1 MNIRGAIFDLDG
13 TTIDTLFYWDNL
25 WAKLGEMYLSDK
37 SFRPGL
43 DFEKAVRTITQEET
57 AHLIHN
63 TFGFGDSGE
72 ALYEM
77 MYQDLLHMFK
87 YEASFKPGAK
97 ELLDHLKARGVK
109 MTIAS
114 ASMPGLLKVV
124 FDRFNLHQYFPKII
138 SCADV
143 GKGKSHP
150 DVFIAAEKYL
160 GTTRDDTWVFEDSFV
175 ALQTAKNA
183 GFQTVGV
190 FDKHN
195 FGSVGV
201 ADVSTIYIG
210 EGDSFHRIIEQI

>member
-1 MNIRGAIFDLDG
+1 MLLLFDYFYCVFDTEKFEIGKEFFDFIF
-13 TTIDTLFYWDNL
+13 
-25 WAKLGEMYLSDK
+25 
-37 SFRPGL
+37 
-43 DFEKAVRTITQEET
+43 
-57 AHLIHN
+57 
-63 TFGFGDSGE
+63 
-72 ALYEM
+72 
-77 MYQDLLHMFK
+77 
-87 YEASFKPGAK
+87 
-97 ELLDHLKARGVK
+97 
-109 MTIAS
+109 
-114 ASMPGLLKVV
+114 
-124 FDRFNLHQYFPKII
+124 FDRFNLYQYFPKII
-138 SCADV
+138 SCAEV

-210 EGDSFHRIIEQI
+210 EGESFHRIIEQI

>member
-1 MNIRGAIFDLDG
+1 MKRLAVLGSTGSIGTQSLDIIDKNTGRFQVGVLSCGRRTGMLTEQIEKYHPAI
-13 TTIDTLFYWDNL
+13 
-25 WAKLGEMYLSDK
+25 
-37 SFRPGL
+37 
-43 DFEKAVRTITQEET
+43 AVTELEED
-57 AHLIHN
+57 AVKVAA
-63 TFGFGDSGE
+63 D
-72 ALYEM
+72 
-77 MYQDLLHMFK
+77 
-87 YEASFKPGAK
+87 
-97 ELLDHLKARGVK
+97 LKARGIK

-124 FDRFNLHQYFPKII
+124 FDRFNLYQYFPKII
-138 SCADV
+138 SCAEV

-210 EGDSFHRIIEQI
+210 EGESFHRIIEQI